1 MPRSIRWLLLSL
13 GALFFLSVVGVAAI
27 TWRSHLHEGT
37 YYGPHTDIL
46 RIGERVV
53 TAQSARGVVQ
63 SIPHGTKIL
72 AIQIA
77 RSASNLTRVKSFHC
91 HVTPYIDDQ
100 SSNQELKRTA
110 DRREDLR

>member
-53 TAQSARGVVQ
+53 TAQSARGAVQ
-63 SIPHGTKIL
+63 SDAAWDEDSCYPDRAIRVRLDSGEMISIPRH
-72 AIQIA
+72 
-77 RSASNLTRVKSFHC
+77 
-91 HVTPYIDDQ
+91 
-100 SSNQELKRTA
+100 
-110 DRREDLR
+110 DLHR